1 MVELTT
7 AMDDNQKKKKTQVE
21 LVIVELVMG
30 AWCRQREELVRVV
43 PKVEPMMV
51 GREGSWWVEFWREY

>member
-7 AMDDNQKKKKTQVE
+7 VMDEKKRKTQVE

-30 AWCRQREELVRVV
+30 AWCQQREELVRVGD
-43 PKVEPMMV
+43 ET
-51 GREGSWWVEFWREY
+51 RI

>member
-7 AMDDNQKKKKTQVE
+7 AMGNNPKKKKKTQVE

-30 AWCRQREELVRVV
+30 AWC
-43 PKVEPMMV
+43 
-51 GREGSWWVEFWREY
+51 